1 MWRVSTGAFVNRDV
15 LTVIHAGDS
24 DGNGKTVGDPFFVPF
39 IGAPCFP
46 SYPSN
51 HGSAAGGGVEV
62 LRRLYGEAGH
72 LIPITNPW
80 LAGLAM
86 QYTRFEQISND
97 ISDARV
103 YGGSTSAPTRM
114 LRQS

>member
-62 LRRLYGEAGH
+62 LKAPVWRGGALDTH
-72 LIPITNPW
+72 HQS
-80 LAGLAM
+80 LAGRLGHAVHPF
-86 QYTRFEQISND
+86 RAD
-97 ISDARV
+97 K
-103 YGGSTSAPTRM
+103 
-114 LRQS
+114 